1 MWEKAWKKVSSL
13 RPERTLLPLRRIMKR
28 LDSTLLRLEKAKEMS
43 TEITLDNYQHN
54 CLSWISKYI
63 IGSLFI
69 DNPCVL
75 VYVR

>member
-1 MWEKAWKKVSSL
+1 
-13 RPERTLLPLRRIMKR
+13 MKR

-43 TEITLDNYQHN
+43 TEITLDNYQHT

-69 DNPCVL
+69 DSLCVL
-75 VYVR
+75 VYGRYFF

>member
-43 TEITLDNYQHN
+43 TEITHT
-54 CLSWISKYI
+54 CLSWICKYI
-63 IGSLFI
+63 IGLLSLFSQEDMI
-69 DNPCVL
+69 
-75 VYVR
+75 RR